1 MFACLHGQ
9 GNLTA
14 IAFEF
19 SPHVEATSEDT
30 VTFDVAG
37 LDRLFGLPQEIA
49 ASIVRRVRETGA
61 KASVAIAANPD
72 AAICAARGFRTTSV
86 IPYGDE
92 GKFLGELPLMLLSPT
107 PDLLE
112 TLDRWGIRRFHEMGA
127 LPPLGIAERLGPEGL
142 HLREQARGEASRKL
156 LLIAEP
162 LCFEDEIELE
172 YPVELLE
179 PLAFLLARMI
189 NGLAT
194 RLITRGLATD
204 ELRLRLALEDR
215 TTHERTLRLPVP
227 SLDTKAFLKLMQLDL
242 EQHPPEAPI
251 VKLWMG
257 VNPVKPRAAQS
268 GLYIP
273 VAPEPVKLELTLA
286 RIRGIVGEER
296 VGWPELVNTHRPD
309 AFEVGARATEH
320 RHECRCGT
328 LQACATRLSLR
339 IYRPAR
345 VARVELAG
353 GQPGFVAADGI
364 RGKVLE
370 YAGPWRTSGDWWT
383 VDPWA
388 RDEWDVALSDGAL
401 YRLYCN
407 PRGWFVEGS
416 YD

>member
-19 SPHVEATSEDT
+19 SPFVEATSPDT
-30 VTFDVAG
+30 VAFDVSG

-49 ASIVRRVRETGA
+49 GAVVRRVRETGA
-61 KASVAIAANPD
+61 KASVAVAANPD

-92 GKFLGELPLMLLSPT
+92 GKFLGELPLMLLTPT

-112 TLDRWGIRRFHEMGA
+112 TLDRWGIRRFQEMAA

-142 HLREQARGEASRKL
+142 HLRELARGEADRKL
-156 LLIAEP
+156 LLIPEA
-162 LCFEDEIELE
+162 LCFEDEIELD

-194 RLITRGLATD
+194 RLATRGLATN
-204 ELRLRLALEDR
+204 ELRLRLGLEDR

-242 EQHPPEAPI
+242 EQHPPAAPI
-251 VKLWMG
+251 VKLWMS
-257 VNPVKPRAAQS
+257 VNPVKPRAAQA

-273 VAPEPVKLELTLA
+273 IAPEPVKLELTLA
-286 RIRGIVGEER
+286 RIRAIVGEER
-296 VGWPELVNTHRPD
+296 VGWPELINTHRPD
-309 AFEVGARATEH
+309 AFHMQQHRPAAGRGLTAAAQAESLPHLTLRLFRPPRA
-320 RHECRCGT
+320 
-328 LQACATRLSLR
+328 
-339 IYRPAR
+339 AR
-345 VARVELAG
+345 VALAS
-353 GQPGFVAADGI
+353 GQPGFVTAEGI
-364 RGKVLE
+364 RGKVVE
-370 YAGPWRTSGDWWT
+370 FTGPWRTSGDWWT
-383 VDPWA
+383 KDEWS
-388 RDEWDVALSDGAL
+388 RDEWDIALSDGAL

-407 PRGWFVEGS
+407 PRGWFVEGN

>member
-19 SPHVEATSEDT
+19 SPFVEATSSDT
-30 VTFDVAG
+30 VTFDVSG

-49 ASIVRRVRETGA
+49 GAIARRSRETGA
-61 KASVAIAANPD
+61 KASVALAANPD
-72 AAICAARGFRTTSV
+72 AAICAARGFRGASV

-92 GKFLGELPLMLLSPT
+92 GKFLAELPLTLLVPT

-112 TLDRWGIRRFHEMGA
+112 TLERWGIRRFQEMAA

-142 HLREQARGEASRKL
+142 RLRELARGEVDRKL
-156 LLIAEP
+156 LLIDEP
-162 LCFEDEIELE
+162 LCFEDEIELD
-172 YPVELLE
+172 YPVDLLE

-194 RLITRGLATD
+194 RLATRGLATD
-204 ELRLRLALEDR
+204 ELRLRLSLEDR

-242 EQHPPEAPI
+242 EQHPPLALV
-251 VKLWMG
+251 VKLWMS
-257 VNPVKPRAAQS
+257 VNPVKPRAAQT

-273 VAPEPVKLELTLA
+273 IAPEPVKLELTLA
-286 RIRGIVGEER
+286 RIRAIVGEDR
-296 VGWPELVNTHRPD
+296 VGSPELLNTHRPD
-309 AFEVGARATEH
+309 AF
-320 RHECRCGT
+320 
-328 LQACATRLSLR
+328 RLSPLHHAAPPVRTAPARLALR
-339 IYRPAR
+339 IFRPPRPAQ
-345 VARVELAG
+345 VTLAS
-353 GQPGFVAADGI
+353 GQPGFVAAPGI

-370 YAGPWRTSGDWWT
+370 FAGPWRTSGDWWT
-383 VDPWA
+383 TDPWS
-388 RDEWDVALSDGAL
+388 RDDWDIALSDGAL